1 MPSPALLVAVPL
13 TIAALLAAIRGMLP
27 RWASDLLSILAA
39 LFNLVIAGIWTLHA
53 LHRTEVYW
61 FGNWFPRG
69 PMVLGIG
76 FVMDGI
82 GCGLATLAALLTTL
96 ALLFSWHYVEGGDKH
111 YHPLML
117 VFLAA
122 MSGFS
127 ITGDI
132 FNLFVFF
139 ELMSTAAFALC
150 GLKTHEPAP
159 LAGAFN
165 FAVTN

>member
-132 FNLFVFF
+132 FNLFVF
-139 ELMSTAAFALC
+139 L
-150 GLKTHEPAP
+150 
-159 LAGAFN
+159 N
-165 FAVTN
+165 